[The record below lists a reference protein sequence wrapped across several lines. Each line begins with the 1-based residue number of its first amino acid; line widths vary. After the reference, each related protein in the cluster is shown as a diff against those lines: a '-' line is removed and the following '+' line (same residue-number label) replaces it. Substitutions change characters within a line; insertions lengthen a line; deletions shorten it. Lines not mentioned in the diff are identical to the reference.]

1 MNTTTCQGM
10 RFAASPP
17 AAARTALRCLAGL
30 RHGSLVLTTPDGN
43 TQRLGRGEQHAT
55 VHVHDWAAL
64 AAALSSG
71 DIGMA
76 EGYMRGDWSTP
87 SLTDLLGVLLRNRRE
102 LETLVYGRWWGR
114 LAYRIQH
121 LLNRNSRGGS
131 RRNILAHYDLGNEF
145 YALWLDETMNYSSAL
160 FGDDPAQPMVKAQD
174 AKVRRALTMAA
185 VRPGDRVM
193 EIGCGWGALAE
204 MGACEFGARM
214 HGVTLSDEQLAFA
227 RQRLDTAKPEFR
239 ADLRLQDYRDIDDGS
254 FDAVVSIEML
264 EAVGRA
270 YWPGYFSKVAA
281 LLKSGGHACI
291 QSIVMDEAL
300 WPRYIRGTDFIQ
312 QYIFP
317 GGCLPCGSEIERH
330 AAAAGLEVV
339 DAFSFGGDYA
349 LTLRLWRQRFL
360 AAREEVLALGFD
372 EAFIRLWDFYLA
384 YCEVAFEQCNTDVV
398 QYTLRKR

>member
-1 MNTTTCQGM
+1 MNITTFQGM
-10 RFAASPP
+10 RFAAPPP
-17 AAARTALRCLAGL
+17 AGARAVLRGLARL
-30 RHGSLVLTTPDGN
+30 QHGSLVLTTPDGN
-43 TQRLGRGEQHAT
+43 THRFGNGEQHAT
-55 VHVHDWAAL
+55 VHVRNWNAL
-64 AAALSSG
+64 SAALSSG
-71 DIGMA
+71 DIGLA

-87 SLTDLLGVLLRNRRE
+87 SLTELLGVLLRNRRE
-102 LETLVYGRWWGR
+102 IESLVYGSGWGR
-114 LAYRIQH
+114 FAYRIQH
-121 LLNRNSRGGS
+121 LMNRNSRGGS
-131 RRNILAHYDLGNEF
+131 RRNIQAHYDLGNEF
-145 YALWLDETMNYSSAL
+145 YRLWLDETMNYSSAL
-160 FGDDPAQPMVKAQD
+160 FGGDPTQPMVKAQD
-174 AKVRRALTMAA
+174 AKVRRALAA
-185 VRPGDRVM
+185 AGVGPGDRVM

-214 HGVTLSDEQLAFA
+214 HGVTLSEEQLAYA
-227 RQRLDTAKPEFR
+227 AQRLDAAKPQFR
-239 ADLRLQDYRDIDDGS
+239 ADLRLQDYRDIDDGP

-270 YWPGYFSKVAA
+270 FWPGYFSKLAA

-317 GGCLPCGSEIERH
+317 GGCLPCCSEIERH
-330 AAAAGLEVV
+330 ARAAGLEVV
-339 DAFSFGGDYA
+339 DEFSFGDDYA
-349 LTLRLWRQRFL
+349 QTLRFWRQRFL